1 MIIEAG
7 QEGGNEPV
15 MLALYVIQQLV
26 ACQEL
31 NDMIEKVRW
40 VILPCA
46 NPDGLEFC
54 RQVWYFSVLYIC

>member
-1 MIIEAG
+1 MIIIEAG

-54 RQVWYFSVLYIC
+54 RQV